1 MKSWLLEFQEGK
13 RADASQE
20 ELVLILMDGMNQ
32 IEGESTHWVYF
43 LGAVKKRMRQ
53 MMNFGRIRREDISN
67 LSQNTDDFTLNY
79 QQVAEV
85 VWFEF
90 LVDLADRDRLLNFDS
105 SKAKFRTYVC
115 QDLLAPDNHAG
126 YTPRVDRMIL
136 EALGLQPFTS
146 RLDTSSF
153 DEWLS
158 DDAEAHMQMN
168 AGAYTTMDDFDELSH
183 YHDLVLNRVTRGVPE
198 RLAYL
203 YGIWY
208 TAIEKMANVNQT
220 VMQELSDDTLFLN
233 YSRYERNVRL
243 RFNTDEV
250 FTRNR
255 CLTLMKTMNGENLL
269 GETCYASH
277 YKISEGM
284 VAPPVMSLEDSVQ
297 KKLVKQVAKWRERV
311 KGEIVMFWMEGRS
324 DHAY

>member
-1 MKSWLLEFQEGK
+1 MESWLLKFQEGK
-13 RADASQE
+13 RAHAPQE
-20 ELVLILMDGMNQ
+20 ELVSILMDGMNQ

-53 MMNFGRIRREDISN
+53 MMNFGRIQREDIFN
-67 LSQNTDDFTLNY
+67 LSGNKDDFTLNY

-90 LVDLADRDRLLNFDS
+90 LVDLADRDRLLNFDA

-136 EALGLQPFTS
+136 EALGLQPFKS

-158 DDAEAHMQMN
+158 DDAEAHQQMN
-168 AGAYTTMDDFDELSH
+168 AGAYTELDGFDELSR

-208 TAIEKMANVNQT
+208 TAIEKMPNVNQT
-220 VMQELSDDTLFLN
+220 VMQELSDESLFFD

-243 RFNTDEV
+243 RFSTDEV
-250 FTRNR
+250 FAHNR
-255 CLTLMKTMNGENLL
+255 CMTLMKSSHGKILL
-269 GETCYASH
+269 GESSYASH
-277 YKISEGM
+277 YKISEGR
-284 VAPPVMSLEDSVQ
+284 VEPPVMKLDDSVQ

-311 KGEIVMFWMEGRS
+311 KGEIAMFWVEGGA